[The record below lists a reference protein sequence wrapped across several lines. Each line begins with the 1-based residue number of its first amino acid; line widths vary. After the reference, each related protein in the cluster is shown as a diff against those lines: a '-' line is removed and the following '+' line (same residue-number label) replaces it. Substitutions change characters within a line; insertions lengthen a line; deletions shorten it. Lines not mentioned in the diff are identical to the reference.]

1 MTFSLIHLIRKWL
14 YNTKLRHKIL
24 YTYMFLIILPLA
36 VYQFIA
42 SEKVYNIILKYVT
55 YSAQQ
60 GFDQTFSFLS
70 YRVEKIAEAT
80 DVVAPNP
87 TLTSLL
93 EDKRNLEDI
102 NQELENY
109 YDLKQLLKSM
119 QDRLDISRIWLYVP
133 NTLIFSNDSEN
144 FLPISYTEKNPCIA
158 RLNTERT
165 KYVWCTSA
173 ELGDGAGS
181 GDHLSVVR
189 PILNLNNYLEPIGYL
204 RVDVKKED
212 LLGLL
217 SKANVVKKSSTYLLG
232 DRGEVVLSSDPNGP
246 ATLDLPADVSAVP
259 GMGTNYRGDY
269 VLQRPIPSSKWRMVT
284 MIPLDEVAQQSRQMR
299 NDLLVLLFAVTAI
312 AYLLAYLFSFSVTR
326 RITQLTY
333 RLKEVQQG
341 NFIALAQSQ
350 GKDEIGELIRTY
362 NFMVEKIG
370 TMNKEQYK
378 LGQEV
383 KSAELKALQSQIN
396 PHFLYNTLD
405 MINWMADKGMNA
417 EIKNVVKALSRFY
430 KVSLSNGKDV
440 ITLQEEIKH
449 VTFYVQIQNIRFE
462 NQIEF
467 EVHVDDSLMDL
478 PIPKIT
484 LQPLVENAIFHG
496 LQGRKSREGKVVISA
511 ARGEDG
517 VVEITVADDGVGMSE
532 ELLSRL
538 NAGMQATS
546 RSGSGYGIAN
556 VANRIRTYF
565 GESYGVSFQSQPGVG
580 TLATI
585 RIPDQ
590 PAEE

>member
-1 MTFSLIHLIRKWL
+1 
-14 YNTKLRHKIL
+14 
-24 YTYMFLIILPLA
+24 MFLIILPLA

-590 PAEE
+590 PAED